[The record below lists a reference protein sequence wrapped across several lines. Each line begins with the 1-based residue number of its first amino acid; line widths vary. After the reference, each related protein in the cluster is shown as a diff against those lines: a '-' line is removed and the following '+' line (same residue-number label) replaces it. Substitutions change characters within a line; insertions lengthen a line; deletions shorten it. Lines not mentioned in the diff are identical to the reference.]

1 MKQPDKCVL
10 LECNGVPKHI
20 TYNHIQQLFEPE
32 IFRLTKSFVSK
43 ADAEEITSET
53 FLKLHN
59 ADLDKIEEIKTL
71 EKVKAFLLVC
81 AKNECLDLIRSQR
94 AKEKRWEKYLAQ
106 IDLEINQIIP
116 YKDADVEIPPKI
128 QRIIKN
134 LPRSLREV
142 LQSSY
147 RNESDDE
154 IALRLGGIQ
163 TNTVKRY
170 RTKALRT
177 IRKELG
183 LHVK

>member
-10 LECNGVPKHI
+10 LECNGVPRHI

-53 FLKLHN
+53 FVKLHN
-59 ADLDKIEEIKTL
+59 ADLDKAEINTL

-94 AKEKRWEKYLAQ
+94 TKAERWKQCLAQ